1 LSVVNEIKTSY
12 KVKYMDETIFR
23 PNRDQTVIVTGCG
36 YKQLGYVFRD
46 INNRKETHLPI
57 FINGVEYKL
66 NIGAATALYLAK
78 IGYKVI
84 MISRNEKRLALL
96 QTALVENFGVD
107 IRYVDFCALDMSNRE
122 EVARFL
128 NSLGGIHRLQW
139 VNSVGLGAGD
149 ISVVNDNPYLKVEN
163 ISTDLLKGELGVMQ
177 STAVFVQEFLSVLR
191 AKENY
196 ISITTK
202 IVIVTSM
209 SAIRSCMG
217 ASAHAAG
224 KGALDRFANAL
235 RLELWKEN
243 THISIVRPGGVD
255 TGLYDHPEVQKSAF
269 EMDVEYGNFWNNQGR
284 IIFANPISVAK
295 AIATI
300 FENDDFIT
308 SINMVSSG
316 QWPNEGS

>member
-1 LSVVNEIKTSY
+1 MLVQNIPLITS
-12 KVKYMDETIFR
+12 MNPTIFKQ
-23 PNRDQTVIVTGCG
+23 NRDRTIIVTGCG

-46 INNRKETHLPI
+46 VNNRRETHLPI
-57 FINGVEYKL
+57 CIDGIEYKL
-66 NIGAATALYLAK
+66 NIGAATAMHLAQ
-78 IGYKVI
+78 IGYKVV
-84 MISRNEKRLALL
+84 MISRNEKKLKLL
-96 QTALVENFGVD
+96 QTTFVESYGVD
-107 IRYVDFCALDMSNRE
+107 IRCLDFYVLDMSNRS
-122 EVARFL
+122 EVAEL
-128 NSLGGIHRLQW
+128 LASLGNSRSLHW

-149 ISVVNDNPYLKVEN
+149 ISVPNDNPYLKIEN
-163 ISTDLLKGELGVMQ
+163 ISTDLIRGELAVTET
-177 STAVFVQEFLSVLR
+177 TAIFAQEFLNVVRS
-191 AKENY
+191 KDNY
-196 ISITTK
+196 ISTITK
-202 IVIVTSM
+202 IVMITSM

-243 THISIVRPGGVD
+243 THVSVVRPGGVD

-284 IIFANPISVAK
+284 IIFTNPISVAK
-295 AIATI
+295 AVATI
-300 FENDDFIT
+300 FENDDCIT